1 MKCEFCGVEAS
12 VCRICYDN
20 MEQAFSYKIEQIQ
33 AENEKYKSAI
43 NCIINNVKIA
53 NLNHSFANK
62 SKHEKKIFKIIFD
75 LINDLKRIAQKALG
89 EK

>member
-33 AENEKYKSAI
+33 AENERYK
-43 NCIINNVKIA
+43 
-53 NLNHSFANK
+53 
-62 SKHEKKIFKIIFD
+62 
-75 LINDLKRIAQKALG
+75 KAL
-89 EK
+89 EIIVNKEWVNYPFIDNAIYEIKEIAKKALENK